1 MGILRFS
8 HIRSLI
14 NQDFPV
20 PRLPINRTTESSGI
34 ILILNLDNRRLRVG
48 RDASPLGIVDI
59 IEERDDPA
67 GFIYITFTF
76 DFRPIYHTNLYAE
89 SDENKTRYVR
99 LEMSGFRGR
108 GRGRGR
114 GQAQGRGPTNAKPK
128 FEHIAKPAVSKLP
141 TNLQFFPSSDS
152 IPPVILD
159 SFPEFKHSQT
169 FFSGLELLMPELENS
184 HKGYLHCWCGISGEQ
199 IQGIQRE
206 SDTSFVAKLA
216 FTDNTSTPI
225 FVKRIHLL
233 EPVSA
238 MKGDYLLPE
247 DGALPYPSEL
257 LKNTLHKLNEPMNE
271 AYVDSIFALYASKL
285 VEGGYSPGWCKCYGT
300 YVARTEKYLY
310 NMTDEYMSMRNES
323 WWRTNQRLGLFS
335 IYNGDIVQEKGQ
347 ETDAKQPSS
356 DFFEDLTDLVA
367 DDFVELGDT
376 QEPVSEEEE
385 SAELT
390 EPELAEEEQD
400 EQIPVKLSTPK
411 LRLKRL
417 KTNSSDHSQEEDIC
431 QRFAEFR
438 NFPVQITFLEL
449 AEGTVD
455 SLIDIE
461 DDDDPSMTETKEKRW
476 AAWLFQIVAALAVAQ
491 HWFGFVHNDLHTNN
505 VMWCT
510 TDLPFLYYCV
520 RRGGQ
525 ISYRKVP
532 TYGRI
537 MKIIDFG
544 RSSFTLPTGFVISDA
559 FFPGNDASDQ
569 YNCQPFFD
577 PKKGKKIEPNPSFDL
592 CRLAVSLIES
602 LFTERPADKQPLTIM
617 TREDGG
623 KKLYTETVSGVYNL
637 LWSWLQDDAGKNVL
651 RSPNG
656 EERYPDFDL
665 YRAIAS
671 DVHRAVPKHQI
682 DKPIFQEYKC
692 TDIPTN
698 TTVYDI
704 FV

>member
-1 MGILRFS
+1 MM
-8 HIRSLI
+8 
-14 NQDFPV
+14 P
-20 PRLPINRTTESSGI
+20 
-34 ILILNLDNRRLRVG
+34 ILNFDNRRLSVG

-67 GFIYITFTF
+67 GFIYNTYTF
-76 DFRPIYHTNLYAE
+76 DFRHIYHTNLYAE
-89 SDENKTRYVR
+89 SYENKTRYVR

-114 GQAQGRGPTNAKPK
+114 GQGKGQGQGRGPAHAKSK
-128 FEHIAKPAVSKLP
+128 QEHIAKPAVSEIP
-141 TNLQFFPSSDS
+141 TNLQCTPSSDS
-152 IPPVILD
+152 IPPVILEA
-159 SFPEFKHSQT
+159 FPEFKHSQT
-169 FFSGLELLMPELENS
+169 FFSGLEILMPDFEDS
-184 HKGYLHCWCGISGEQ
+184 HEGYRHCWCGISGER
-199 IQGIQRE
+199 IQGIVRE
-206 SDTSFVAKLA
+206 SDTSFVAKLT
-216 FTDNTSTPI
+216 FTDATSTPI

-238 MKGDYLLPE
+238 MKGEYILPE
-247 DGALPYPSEL
+247 DGALPHPSEL
-257 LKNTLHKLNEPMNE
+257 LKHTLSKLNEPMNE
-271 AYVDSIFALYASKL
+271 AYVDSIFALFASKL

-300 YVARTEKYLY
+300 YVARTETYLY
-310 NMTDEYMSMRNES
+310 NMTDEYMSMRNKS

-335 IYNGDIVQEKGQ
+335 VYNGDEGVGQ
-347 ETDAKQPSS
+347 GQGQDPTHPPS

-367 DDFVELGDT
+367 DDFEDLGDT

-385 SAELT
+385 SAEVA
-390 EPELAEEEQD
+390 EPELAEEAQE

-417 KTNSSDHSQEEDIC
+417 KTNVSDQSQEEDAF
-431 QRFAEFR
+431 QKFAEFR

-449 AEGTVD
+449 AEGTLD

-461 DDDDPSMTETKEKRW
+461 DDEDPSMVETKEKRW
-476 AAWLFQIVAALAVAQ
+476 AAWLFQIIAALAVAQ

-505 VMWCT
+505 VMWCS
-510 TDLPFLYYCV
+510 TDLPYLYYRV
-520 RRGGQ
+520 RKGGQ

-544 RSSFTLPTGFVISDA
+544 RSSFTLPEPAGFVISDA

-569 YNCQPFFD
+569 YNCEPFFD

-602 LFTERPADKQPLTIM
+602 LFTERPADKQPLTIL

-623 KKLYTETVSGVYNL
+623 KKLYTETTSGVYNL
-637 LWSWLQDDAGKNVL
+637 LWMWLQDDAGKNVL
-651 RSPNG
+651 RSPDG

-665 YRAIAS
+665 YRAIAV

-692 TDIPTN
+692 SDVPAN